1 MVSNLVPVGSIE
13 EVSDAFQVATTALTV
28 GANELL
34 NSDGHSG
41 SCGLNLCGSDENLL
55 SFDCLATPLDHITH
69 CSLIL

>member
-13 EVSDAFQVATTALTV
+13 EVRDAFQVVATAALTV

-41 SCGLNLCGSDENLL
+41 SCGLNLCESD
-55 SFDCLATPLDHITH
+55 
-69 CSLIL
+69 

>member
-13 EVSDAFQVATTALTV
+13 EVSDAVQVVVMAALTV

-41 SCGLNLCGSDENLL
+41 SCGLYLCESD
-55 SFDCLATPLDHITH
+55 
-69 CSLIL
+69 